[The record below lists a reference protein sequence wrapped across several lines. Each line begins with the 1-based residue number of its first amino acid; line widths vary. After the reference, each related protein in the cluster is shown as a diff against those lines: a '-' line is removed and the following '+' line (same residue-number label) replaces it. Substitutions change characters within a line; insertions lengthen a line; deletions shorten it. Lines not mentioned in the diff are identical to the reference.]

1 MHNQGVSDTISLDPY
16 IYILVAFVTC
26 FLSLLYSAAGIFS
39 VPWDI
44 IYLQKETVFQLGN
57 WWDAGGTCFL
67 LWFFPFLSEMGV
79 LLHFKDSLF

>member
-44 IYLQKETVFQLGN
+44 IYLQKETFSIRKLVGCRRYLFFVVVF
-57 WWDAGGTCFL
+57 
-67 LWFFPFLSEMGV
+67 PLS
-79 LLHFKDSLF
+79 F